1 MGFEK
6 CMGNWHSQFSLLH
19 LSIFQQLYIISFQ
32 PMISVTLW
40 NNKFRMTICSN
51 IQFIKG
57 IWPIGKKSDK
67 TNTEQLRVLFKWY
80 LWAVAKCISIVKLRF
95 EVSAGRE
102 REKKKKNDEW
112 KLHFLL
118 WMTRNFQVMKSTAAT
133 LEFKWLEDDSQ
144 MCRLQTVNNQQKQ
157 LKLHLFC

>member
-95 EVSAGRE
+95 GVSECWKE
-102 REKKKKNDEW
+102 REGEKNDEW

-118 WMTRNFQVMKSTAAT
+118 WMTSWTTPPFSAHSWK
-133 LEFKWLEDDSQ
+133 K
-144 MCRLQTVNNQQKQ
+144 
-157 LKLHLFC
+157 KLV